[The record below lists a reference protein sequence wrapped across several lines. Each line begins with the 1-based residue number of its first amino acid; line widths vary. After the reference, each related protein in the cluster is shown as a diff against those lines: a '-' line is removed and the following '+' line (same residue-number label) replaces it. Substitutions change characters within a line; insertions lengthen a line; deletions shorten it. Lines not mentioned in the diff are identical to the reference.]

1 MIYSAICIDNKKVY
15 LNHLIILLIVKYPIM
30 IRLKFFRK
38 SIFRRLM
45 GDMQMNTA
53 KTRGASNMDLHLD
66 LHLLLTKI
74 YQSMPIYAKDQNGEK
89 LENTRF

>member
-1 MIYSAICIDNKKVY
+1 
-15 LNHLIILLIVKYPIM
+15 
-30 IRLKFFRK
+30 
-38 SIFRRLM
+38 M

-74 YQSMPIYAKDQNGEK
+74 YQSMPIYAKAQNGEK
-89 LENTRF
+89 PENTRF